1 MCNGKEY
8 QSAEYVVVFMDTL
21 VESIKDYGIPEKTEG
36 AHINLLLKML
46 LHYDETKKVYVLN
59 SSIAL
64 ANLLYKKNNSITNYI
79 NLCQAIKRKQALS
92 KQDIN
97 RLGKDEVTGSNP
109 VSSSILKIAESL

>member
-8 QSAEYVVVFMDTL
+8 QSAEYVVFFMDTL

-64 ANLLYKKNNSITNYI
+64 ANLLYKKIIQLLIILTYV
-79 NLCQAIKRKQALS
+79 KQ
-92 KQDIN
+92 
-97 RLGKDEVTGSNP
+97 
-109 VSSSILKIAESL
+109 